1 MSARE
6 EPMGVQSI
14 REALARAG
22 AVFAARPMQAVSSD
36 TPAKARW
43 LGGLECELSG
53 SLDARVRT
61 AMPRSLGGRADAPT
75 PGWYLRAAQ
84 ASCLATVIAL
94 RAAETGL
101 ALRELEVEFGSESD
115 ARGVLGLPAARAVGP
130 LRAMVRVRISADNV
144 AERTL
149 RELVQW
155 AFEHS
160 PVAACMQ
167 DEPRLE
173 WKLVLSGCPA

>member
-1 MSARE
+1 
-6 EPMGVQSI
+6 
-14 REALARAG
+14 
-22 AVFAARPMQAVSSD
+22 
-36 TPAKARW
+36 
-43 LGGLECELSG
+43 
-53 SLDARVRT
+53 
-61 AMPRSLGGRADAPT
+61 
-75 PGWYLRAAQ
+75 
-84 ASCLATVIAL
+84 
-94 RAAETGL
+94 
-101 ALRELEVEFGSESD
+101 
-115 ARGVLGLPAARAVGP
+115 LPAARAVGP